1 MSTFCYLLAFL
12 FGIISVLA
20 FVAGGNGSAQSAMCI
35 AFWALARTYEIE
47 EF

>member
-1 MSTFCYLLAFL
+1 MMNFCYALSFL

-20 FVAGGNGSAQSAMCI
+20 FIAGGNGSAQSAMCI

-47 EF
+47 DD